1 MWEDG
6 TVALYSNALLDTRCN
21 IAINFKKILGFVA
34 SILNLR
40 ASQLIQQKV
49 RVRIDGHGY
58 EPDFAFVD
66 KTHGVYIDIEIDEPY
81 TARGIASHYVN
92 DGVAKD
98 GQRNERFLAAG
109 WHVVRFSE
117 RQMFCETEACM
128 KLICELAL
136 QLGASFPLPD
146 ALRDVGTVTP
156 DECWSAADAKRYFQ
170 QHYRESY
177 LGMPIASFNL
187 NHLGRYLELGLPIL
201 QQAITNKQIPPTT
214 GATR

>member
-66 KTHGVYIDIEIDEPY
+66 KTRGIYIDIEID
-81 TARGIASHYVN
+81 
-92 DGVAKD
+92 
-98 GQRNERFLAAG
+98 
-109 WHVVRFSE
+109 
-117 RQMFCETEACM
+117 
-128 KLICELAL
+128 
-136 QLGASFPLPD
+136 
-146 ALRDVGTVTP
+146 
-156 DECWSAADAKRYFQ
+156 
-170 QHYRESY
+170 
-177 LGMPIASFNL
+177 
-187 NHLGRYLELGLPIL
+187 
-201 QQAITNKQIPPTT
+201 
-214 GATR
+214 